1 MSYDK
6 MKLEGRP
13 QDWLTREQSCEP
25 LAIQQIYDLLEAAD
39 PTETLQNDPHGT
51 WEIVEFVRQ
60 IERYYGI
67 ERTGNLYQEW
77 QEWQKS

>member
-13 QDWLTREQSCEP
+13 LDWLTREQSCEP

>member
-1 MSYDK
+1 

-13 QDWLTREQSCEP
+13 LDWLSNQPRTP
-25 LAIQQIYDLLEAAD
+25 LTVQQIYDLLESAD
-39 PTETLQNDPHGT
+39 PTESLQSDPHGT

-67 ERTGNLYQEW
+67 DRDEGLYQEW
-77 QEWQKS
+77 QEWRK